1 MKKNLIILF
10 LIVYT
15 LLGAG
20 VNVVVHTC
28 GGVSDA
34 SFATVQFEDPCGCG
48 DDAAPEMCCTTV
60 MTTVK
65 VEDAQQTPTAPMLQ
79 TESAGQPLP
88 AEAVPALPETAFAGV
103 PFFDSSPPLTYDLTL
118 LHSVFRI

>member
-1 MKKNLIILF
+1 MKKNLTILF

-48 DDAAPEMCCTTV
+48 DDSEPEMCCTTV

-65 VEDAQQTPTAPMLQ
+65 VEDSQQASSAPTVR
-79 TESAGQPLP
+79 TESSVQPLP
-88 AEAVPALPETAFAGV
+88 AGAVPALPEPVFADV
-103 PFFDSSPPLTYDLTL
+103 PFFDSSPPLTHDLIL

>member
-1 MKKNLIILF
+1 MKKTLTILF

-20 VNVVVHTC
+20 VSVVIHTC

-34 SFATVQFEDPCGCG
+34 ALASAQYEDPCGC
-48 DDAAPEMCCTTV
+48 DDGTSAEMCCTTV

-79 TESAGQPLP
+79 TDSAGQPHP
-88 AEAVPALPETAFAGV
+88 APPVPSLTEPAFAGV
-103 PFFDSSPPLTYDLTL
+103 PFFDSSPPLTYDLTV